1 MSEPSEMKS
10 SEKFGIKFFQKPG
23 SDAIGVSLTSHEQL
37 NTFLSNLSE
46 PNLLAA
52 FRLIKSSD
60 ASVEYSFKKRGQYSW
75 SLEIDE
81 QRVLSRRHS
90 SVIPH
95 LFQGKKLQHQS
106 FKYQKTGIRFLL
118 KNPKCILADDMGLGK
133 TIQCIGAIESFLFLN
148 LGAKVAV
155 FCPNALTTVW
165 EQEFRN
171 WCPMIVS
178 RTISSSS
185 ITDLLQIIES
195 ANVVII
201 PYSIAG
207 KVNHLLKK
215 GNDEIFDVVV
225 ADEAHRLRTVHRK
238 YTSLFLV

>member
-95 LFQGKKLQHQS
+95 LFQEKNYSINLSNTKKLVS
-106 FKYQKTGIRFLL
+106 DFYL
-118 KNPKCILADDMGLGK
+118 KIP
-133 TIQCIGAIESFLFLN
+133 S
-148 LGAKVAV
+148 V
-155 FCPNALTTVW
+155 FS
-165 EQEFRN
+165 
-171 WCPMIVS
+171 PM
-178 RTISSSS
+178 TW
-185 ITDLLQIIES
+185 D
-195 ANVVII
+195 
-201 PYSIAG
+201 
-207 KVNHLLKK
+207 
-215 GNDEIFDVVV
+215 
-225 ADEAHRLRTVHRK
+225 
-238 YTSLFLV
+238 